1 MTFTKL
7 PAIHGKAYCSHG
19 CGHRTPLL
27 DLSSSPH
34 PGFGGVYLTR
44 DGESVYPWPDDDYAA
59 SEERVGQEY
68 EDVAAGDPD
77 HDWRLFV
84 DGPLSDYTYQRQG
97 EGEWVLVK
105 QGQGFA

>member
-1 MTFTKL
+1 MACENPPCAEVGPFR
-7 PAIHGKAYCSHG
+7 YCPIEG
-19 CGHRTPLL
+19 CGWMEEPPPDPWAVLRIRLQERLTMAREVL
-27 DLSSSPH
+27 D
-34 PGFGGVYLTR
+34 
-44 DGESVYPWPDDDYAA
+44 
-59 SEERVGQEY
+59 QEGY

-84 DGPLSDYTYQRQG
+84 NGPLSDYTYQRQG